1 MQMEARKE
9 GEQRGKQIGEQ
20 IGEQRGKQIGE
31 QIGEQRGKQI
41 GEQIGELRKA
51 KESAKKL
58 YEMGLATEE
67 IAQVVGYPAEV
78 VEGW

>member
-1 MQMEARKE
+1 MCKAIQDMQMEARKE
-9 GEQRGKQIGEQ
+9 GEERGK
-20 IGEQRGKQIGE
+20 